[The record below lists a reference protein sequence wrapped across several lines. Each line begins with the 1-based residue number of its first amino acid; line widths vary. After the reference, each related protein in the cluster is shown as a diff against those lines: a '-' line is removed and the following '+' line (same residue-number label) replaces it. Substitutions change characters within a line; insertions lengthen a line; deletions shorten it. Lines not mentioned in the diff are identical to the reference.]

1 MKRDIMKNAKYQFN
15 YDRALYVNRD
25 TKKAF
30 SLEFLDDTP
39 EEEIRRR
46 IEESTDGGKW
56 TFYFNS
62 VPTEGVKRELERM
75 LG

>member
-1 MKRDIMKNAKYQFN
+1 MKRDIMKDAKYQFN

-25 TKKAF
+25 AKKAF
-30 SLEFLDDTP
+30 SLEFIDDTP
-39 EEEIRRR
+39 EDELAKR
-46 IEESTDGGKW
+46 IQEGTDVSKW

-62 VPTEGVKRELERM
+62 IHSEGVKRELERI

>member
-1 MKRDIMKNAKYQFN
+1 MKRDIMKDAKYQFN

-25 TKKAF
+25 AKKAF
-30 SLEFLDDTP
+30 SLEFIDDTP
-39 EEEIRRR
+39 EEELTKRVH
-46 IEESTDGGKW
+46 ESTDVSEW

-62 VPTEGVKRELERM
+62 IPTEGVKRELERI